1 MPLAH
6 GGCGAFTSSGSWFQL
21 RLPDSWDGVHI
32 TVKELPIVLSVAVW
46 GNKWEG
52 LSVSCL
58 CDNAAVVSIVN
69 TG

>member
-1 MPLAH
+1 M
-6 GGCGAFTSSGSWFQL
+6 GAVGRSHQAAVGSKL

-52 LSVSCL
+52 LS
-58 CDNAAVVSIVN
+58 AAITPQWSPL
-69 TG
+69 